1 MLEIIEKFRRSP
13 KDTGSS
19 EVQIALMTERIR
31 VISDH
36 LKTHPK
42 DFHSQRGLMKSINQR
57 RSLLSYLKKC
67 HTDRYQQV
75 VAQLGLRH

>member
-1 MLEIIEKFRRSP
+1 MLEIIEKFRRNP

-31 VISDH
+31 IISDH

-57 RSLLSYLKKC
+57 RSLLAYLKRS
-67 HTDRYQQV
+67 HTDRYYQIV
-75 VAQLGLRH
+75 GQLGLRH

>member
-1 MLEIIEKFRRSP
+1 MLDIIEKFRRNP

-31 VISDH
+31 TISDH

-57 RSLLSYLKKC
+57 RSLLAYLKRA
-67 HTDRYQQV
+67 HVDRYQHV
-75 VAQLGLRH
+75 VSQLGLRH